1 MSNFPTSLT
10 ENCRPTKMN
19 TLQFTKL
26 LTAPDFMDMK
36 YNTSITIIINI
47 AVFKPTNFYRD
58 KNQQASF

>member
-19 TLQFTKL
+19 TFQVTKL
-26 LTAPDFMDMK
+26 LIAPDFMDMK

-47 AVFKPTNFYRD
+47 AVFKPTNFY
-58 KNQQASF
+58 